1 MLRSEQGHALLAA
14 LMVVVLL
21 TALGTAGL
29 TIATYSRQ
37 ASAGELDR
45 TQALYVADAGIE
57 LALRKLKVDPLWRD
71 GFTGLPFGGGMIEEV
86 TVTELSPRSES
97 SVRVKVYSAGSYPAG
112 TPRARKRVEAEVTI
126 SYNPFMCCKGV
137 TDKGGV
143 HIAGERPGDEL
154 TISSTTAVIGDDAQP
169 TNLIFGGAGG
179 STPSLLTLTVKE
191 SMMQSGPVVSG
202 NVYTRGNVYIT
213 TDSGC
218 KSGSVVVN
226 GGIWAGGTVAVS
238 SQSPHVNPG
247 DLVTGGT
254 HTLDDPGQI
263 PYFPASI
270 SATETAKAYYRAIA
284 ESYGADHYFSGDY
297 RFTSS
302 ELQNMN
308 GVYFVNGKAI
318 IDGYY
323 SNYTGRATIVAA
335 TYIEFRNG
343 AYLSTND
350 PVNNVRGLIS
360 LRDTFFYGNNNP
372 VQAIILC
379 GDTLCTSE
387 RDSVWIDGAVTT
399 WAFEPATIGAGGR
412 RHGPCWRHGVPANT
426 RLTYNAQLFKCY
438 PPGMPYTVTIDSW
451 KEL

>member
-1 MLRSEQGHALLAA
+1 
-14 LMVVVLL
+14 
-21 TALGTAGL
+21 
-29 TIATYSRQ
+29 
-37 ASAGELDR
+37 
-45 TQALYVADAGIE
+45 
-57 LALRKLKVDPLWRD
+57 
-71 GFTGLPFGGGMIEEV
+71 
-86 TVTELSPRSES
+86 
-97 SVRVKVYSAGSYPAG
+97 
-112 TPRARKRVEAEVTI
+112 VTI
-126 SYNPFMCCKGV
+126 SYDPFIYGKGV

-154 TISSTTAVIGDDAQP
+154 TISSTTAVIGDNAQP
-169 TNLIFGGAGG
+169 TNLIFGGAD
-179 STPSLLTLTVKE
+179 SPSPTLLALTAEK
-191 SMMQSGPVVSG
+191 SGMKSGPVVHG
-202 NVYTRGNVYIT
+202 DVYTRGNV
-213 TDSGC
+213 SVRAKEGC
-218 KSGSVVVN
+218 MGGSVVVD
-226 GGIWAGGTVAVS
+226 GGIWAGGTITVS
-238 SQSPHVNPG
+238 SQSPHVSRD

-254 HTLDDPGQI
+254 HYLDPGQL
-263 PYFPASI
+263 PYFPADI
-270 SATETAKAYYRAIA
+270 SATETAKAYYKAVA
-284 ESYGADHYFSGDY
+284 EGYGAGHYFSGDY

-343 AYLSTND
+343 AYLSTSD
-350 PVNNVRGLIS
+350 PDNNVRGLIS
-360 LRDTFFYGNNNP
+360 LQDAFFYGNNN

-387 RDSVWIDGAVTT
+387 GDSVWIDGAVTT

-426 RLTYNAQLFKCY
+426 RLTYNADLFKCY
-438 PPGMPYTVTIDSW
+438 PPGMPYTVKIDSW